1 MKIRIIKIH
10 GKYWNFIQKCVNI
23 LNLFF
28 SFDLLDVSL
37 MFEAM
42 IFFSILAFKQLVK
55 KHDFKVFGTFSV
67 ITSRYMY
74 PCYTKNLLFHV
85 KSRKY
90 FQNNFWVQLNNRLTT
105 FCRFSF
111 SYIKTFLK
119 SYSTRYKK
127 QNSENN

>member
-1 MKIRIIKIH
+1 MLKLINMLPFFENKDNQNTRQVLKFH
-10 GKYWNFIQKCVNI
+10 SEVYQYLK

-55 KHDFKVFGTFSV
+55 KHDFKVYGTFSV

-85 KSRKY
+85 KSRQY
-90 FQNNFWVQLNNRLTT
+90 FQDNF
-105 FCRFSF
+105 
-111 SYIKTFLK
+111 
-119 SYSTRYKK
+119 
-127 QNSENN
+127 